1 MKMLRN
7 AAIVTLIPF
16 TLLTVYAVMEVG
28 LDGIIAYQI
37 ETSAGLQ
44 VLVDL
49 VIACAIFLVW
59 MFQDAKKTG
68 RNPWGYLVITAVAG
82 SFGPLLYLAL
92 TSSSAWAESEA
103 V

>member
-1 MKMLRN
+1 MKTLRN
-7 AAIVTLIPF
+7 AAIVILIPF

-28 LDGIIAYQI
+28 LDGIIAYQLQ
-37 ETSAGLQ
+37 TSAGIQ

-59 MFQDAKKTG
+59 MFKDAKKTG
-68 RNPWGYLVITAVAG
+68 RNPWGYFILTAVAG

-92 TSSSAWAESEA
+92 TPSSVWLEAETA
-103 V
+103 

>member
-1 MKMLRN
+1 MKMLRT
-7 AAIVTLIPF
+7 ASIITLIPF

-28 LDGIIAYQI
+28 LDGIIAYQL
-37 ETSAGLQ
+37 ESSAGIQ

-59 MFQDAKKTG
+59 MFKNAKETG
-68 RNPWGYLVITAVAG
+68 RNPWGYLVITLVAG

-92 TSSSAWAESEA
+92 TPSAALEPSES
-103 V
+103 